1 MNDTRA
7 ARKVKCQKCGKIQP
21 FAEPCECG
29 SASFFDIDTEKKA
42 KTWVDTWKPADPR
55 DTDSYGKHAYKAGY
69 EAARLAERRELL
81 EWVIA
86 WGQSEMKVYFD
97 DHEYHMSPR
106 YEDALASE
114 LIDALK
120 SKLEAK

>member
-1 MNDTRA
+1 MND
-7 ARKVKCQKCGKIQP
+7 I
-21 FAEPCECG
+21 
-29 SASFFDIDTEKKA
+29 EKKA
-42 KTWVDTWKPADPR
+42 ERFDLINGQPHEGIDRDGNAKAWEPVDLEYVIKET
-55 DTDSYGKHAYKAGY
+55 
-69 EAARLAERRELL
+69 RLAERRELL